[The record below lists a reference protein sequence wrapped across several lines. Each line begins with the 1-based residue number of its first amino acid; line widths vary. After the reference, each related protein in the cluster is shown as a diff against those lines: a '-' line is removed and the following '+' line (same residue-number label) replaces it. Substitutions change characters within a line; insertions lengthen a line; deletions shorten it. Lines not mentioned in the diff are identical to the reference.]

1 MACVRCEIINAKVA
15 FFVLHNVR
23 GLSANEVAQALNDKF
38 ATGEVYYW
46 VDREGFIRRS
56 PTKQTYYMACGVEI
70 GKLNAT

>member
-15 FFVLHNVR
+15 FFMLHHVR
-23 GLSANEVAQALNDKF
+23 GLSADQVAAELNNRF

-46 VDREGFIRRS
+46 VDRESFVRRS
-56 PTKQTYYMACGVEI
+56 PTKATYYMGCGVEI